1 MKNKTAI
8 KMAVCGCL
16 AAFALVSAA
25 SAAFFS
31 MGTNNS
37 EGFILRD
44 HEGHIAI
51 YSAAK
56 QREMLTLTDIDTSA
70 LPSADRLELEKGI
83 FAEDNEALLL
93 LLEDFGS

>member
-25 SAAFFS
+25 SAAFLS
-31 MGTNNS
+31 LNPGTD
-37 EGFILRD
+37 GFILRS
-44 HEGHIAI
+44 HEGHIAV

-56 QREMLTLTDIDTSA
+56 QREMLTLTDIDTAS
-70 LPSADRLELEKGI
+70 LPSADQAELEKGI
-83 FAEDNEALLL
+83 FAGDSDELLM